1 MVGSWG
7 VWWDKDKRTRDKQ
20 KDEKIKRKNKIGRR
34 KNRTKI
40 GREDTGS
47 LQVETLCQE
56 RSAELL
62 P

>member
-47 LQVETLCQE
+47 FSFIFIHKVIYK
-56 RSAELL
+56 
-62 P
+62 

>member
-1 MVGSWG
+1 M
-7 VWWDKDKRTRDKQ
+7 WWDKDKRTRDKQ